1 MQPQDPRGGF
11 GGFGRDFGR
20 EFGRDFGRGGGRHRA
35 RRGDV
40 QAAVL
45 NLLADEEMH
54 GYQIITEL
62 AERSG
67 GVWRPGAGSIYPT
80 LRNLEQQG
88 LISARDEDGKRVFRL
103 TDAGRRA
110 AAEADGTPWQEFDQN
125 SPAVRLRTAT
135 QNLFSAVAQLE
146 SIGTE
151 AQISRTVEV
160 LNTARKSIY
169 LMLAEEES

>member
-1 MQPQDPRGGF
+1 MQPMDPRAG
-11 GGFGRDFGR
+11 FGR
-20 EFGRDFGRGGGRHRA
+20 EFGREAARGGRRRV

-45 NLLADEEMH
+45 NLLADGEMH

-67 GVWRPGAGSIYPT
+67 GMWRPGAGSIYPT

-88 LISARDEDGKRVFRL
+88 LIAGREADGKRVFRL
-103 TDAGRRA
+103 TETGQRA
-110 AAEADGTPWQEFDQN
+110 AARSGGAPWQEFDEN
-125 SPAVRLRTAT
+125 APAMRLRTST
-135 QNLFSAVAQLE
+135 QNLFSALAQLE

-151 AQISRTVEV
+151 AQLTRAVDV
-160 LNTARKSIY
+160 LNAARKSIY

>member
-1 MQPQDPRGGF
+1 MQSQDSRGGF
-11 GGFGRDFGR
+11 GGGFGR
-20 EFGRDFGRGGGRHRA
+20 EYGRDFGRGGGRHRV

-67 GVWRPGAGSIYPT
+67 GMWRPGAGSIYPT
-80 LRNLEQQG
+80 LRNLEQHG
-88 LISARDEDGKRVFRL
+88 LITAREEDGKRVFQL
-103 TDAGRRA
+103 TDAGKRA

-125 SPAVRLRTAT
+125 SASMKLRTAT
-135 QNLFSAVAQLE
+135 QNLFSALTQLE

-151 AQISRTVEV
+151 AQLVRAVDTI
-160 LNTARKSIY
+160 NAARKSIY

>member
-1 MQPQDPRGGF
+1 MQPQDPRGR
-11 GGFGRDFGR
+11 GGTGFGR
-20 EFGRDFGRGGGRHRA
+20 EFGRDFGRGGGRHRV

-45 NLLADEEMH
+45 NLLASGEMH

-67 GVWRPGAGSIYPT
+67 GMWRPGAGSIYPT

-88 LISARDEDGKRVFRL
+88 LITGRDEDGKRVFGL
-103 TDAGRRA
+103 TESGQRA
-110 AAEADGTPWQEFDQN
+110 AAGSGGAPWQEFDEN
-125 SPAVRLRTAT
+125 SPAIRLRGAT
-135 QNLFSAVAQLE
+135 QNLMSALTQLE

-151 AQISRTVEV
+151 AQVTRAVDT
-160 LNTARKSIY
+160 LNAARKSIY